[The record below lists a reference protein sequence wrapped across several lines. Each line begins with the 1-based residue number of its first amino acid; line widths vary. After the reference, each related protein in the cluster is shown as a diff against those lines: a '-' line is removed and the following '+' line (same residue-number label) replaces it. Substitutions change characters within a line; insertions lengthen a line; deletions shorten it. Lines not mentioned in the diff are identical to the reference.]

1 MTDQTSEG
9 RARAAAAGS
18 GGSLGEQL
26 RAARQQRGISLREIS
41 DQTRIAMRYLEAIEA
56 DDYKQ
61 LPGGIFNR
69 SFIKAYARII
79 RFDEEAALEAY
90 ASTAREHGET
100 PDEVATSPTRS
111 RIYLDGE
118 TARSPFITGL
128 LTVVILGVLILL
140 VFGGLHWYRR
150 TETGAD
156 GKPNNAP
163 ASANAQNNQQ
173 TPPAAQGATTNAPA
187 STNPSSGLQVQVKA
201 KGEDVWLDARVDEEK
216 LPDATLKADE
226 TKEFKPQ
233 NRLSLRYSKSKLNA
247 VEVTINGQVAQAP
260 TPNPKNG
267 LVEWVIT
274 KDEYKQFLPC

>member
-1 MTDQTSEG
+1 V
-9 RARAAAAGS
+9 AAGAS
-18 GGSLGEQL
+18 SATLGEQL

-56 DDYKQ
+56 NDYKQ

-69 SFIKAYARII
+69 SFIKAYARIV
-79 RFDEEAALEAY
+79 RFDEETALAAY
-90 ASTAREHGET
+90 AVTAREHGET

-111 RIYLDGE
+111 RIYMDGE
-118 TARSPFITGL
+118 TTRSPFVTGL

-150 TETGAD
+150 TENSAAAGATATTPPSTD
-156 GKPNNAP
+156 AASNQPAVPAQAPPNAQAP
-163 ASANAQNNQQ
+163 A
-173 TPPAAQGATTNAPA
+173 G
-187 STNPSSGLQVQVKA
+187 SGLQVQVKA
-201 KGEDVWLDARVDEEK
+201 RGEEVWLDARIDDEK

-233 NRLSLRYSKSKLNA
+233 TRLSLRYSKSKLN
-247 VEVTINGQVAQAP
+247 VMEVTINGQVAQAP
-260 TPNPKNG
+260 PPNPKNG

-274 KDEYKQFLPC
+274 KDDYKQFLP